1 VSFERTAIRSRAVAA
16 VFSLVVALACA
27 HGTAVAQSTPTPAPS
42 PAPAATPDPLSFRGY
57 LRVYDFTR
65 QNASTGL
72 GGAGATNQQSI
83 VPGVSLHADYR
94 LGDSGFSIGGSYLY
108 SNPLNNC
115 ETPQTHLAP
124 PCGKVKPLAL
134 NPDDTLPAYTLN
146 TFYEAYLRYKDA
158 DLTGTIG
165 DQLINTPWA
174 NASDSRL
181 KPAAFEGVDVAYLL
195 PHGYSLDVMDM
206 TRFESRTNS
215 TFDDKTLLTSFN
227 LGYTGLP
234 SYIFSPGG
242 TGFRTSG
249 FQYGRFGY
257 ADPKGLT
264 SNVYDYQFDDIAN
277 LVWFDAKYVLAD
289 QRAKPY
295 IALQAGD
302 ERNIGASQIGKIDSQ
317 VFGAQI
323 GASVTKTI
331 SVSLGYNEVP
341 RKIDTLTALPAGITC
356 NAKFQ
361 VAAKAGST
369 MPYILPANGPECMKN
384 ADGTFSVLYGGVAS
398 PYTDSYATDPLF
410 STSLTQGMVDRRAP
424 GDGAKLAATYTSLD
438 RRLIVTVSRAYYN
451 YGWLLGEQQTAETDG
466 DVQYYLSPLRKA
478 GPYKGL
484 LVRYRYGA
492 RTFDNVAGYGGAP
505 LFKYNRVQFEY
516 DF

>member
-1 VSFERTAIRSRAVAA
+1 MPARLRTAG
-16 VFSLVVALACA
+16 ALFFFALTFLA
-27 HGTAVAQSTPTPAPS
+27 GHGAAVAQSVPS
-42 PAPAATPDPLSFRGY
+42 PTPAATPAPKATANPLSYRGY
-57 LRVYDFTR
+57 VRLYDFTR
-65 QNASTGL
+65 QNASTGI

-83 VPGVSLHADYR
+83 VPALSLHADYR

-115 ETPQTHLAP
+115 ETPQSHLAP

-146 TFYEAYLRYKDA
+146 TFYEGYLRYKDA
-158 DLTGTIG
+158 HLTGTIG

-181 KPAAFEGVDVAYLL
+181 KPAAFQGVDVAYLL
-195 PHGYSLDVMDM
+195 PHGFSIDVMDM

-215 TFDDKTLLTSFN
+215 TFDNKTLLTSFN

-242 TGFRTSG
+242 TGFAASG

-257 ADPKGLT
+257 ANPKGLT
-264 SNVYDYQFDDIAN
+264 ANVYDYQFDDIAN
-277 LVWFDAKYVLAD
+277 LAWLDLKYTPAN
-289 QRAKPY
+289 QPMKPF
-295 IALQAGD
+295 IAFQGGE
-302 ERNIGASQIGKIDSQ
+302 ERNVGASQIGKIDSQ

-341 RKIDTLTALPAGITC
+341 RKIDRVATLPAGITC

-369 MPYILPANGPECMKN
+369 MPYLLPANGPECMAN
-384 ADGTFSVLYGGVAS
+384 GDGTFSVLYGGIAS

-438 RRLIVTVSRAYYN
+438 RRLIVSVSRAYYN
-451 YGWLLGEQQTAETDG
+451 YGWLLGEQQTAETDA
-466 DVQYYLSPLRKA
+466 DAQFYLSPLRRS

-492 RTFDNVAGYGGAP
+492 RTFDNVATYGGAP
-505 LFKYNRVQFEY
+505 LFKYNRLQFEY